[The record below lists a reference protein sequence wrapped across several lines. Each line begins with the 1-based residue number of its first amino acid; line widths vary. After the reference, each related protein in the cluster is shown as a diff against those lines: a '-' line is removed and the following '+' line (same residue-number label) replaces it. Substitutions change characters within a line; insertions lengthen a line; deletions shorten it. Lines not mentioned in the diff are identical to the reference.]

1 MSSNISGCL
10 ESTHFPHNESRTN
23 WRYRSERA
31 RLHGIIHRSNAKILA
46 VDKTSTII
54 LWNDGMADIMGIS
67 SDEVMT
73 RQIQEVFPDETSGE
87 DEASETDGGLVN
99 WVTLSATQ
107 AMVSISSLQTTP
119 SHSA

>member
-1 MSSNISGCL
+1 
-10 ESTHFPHNESRTN
+10 
-23 WRYRSERA
+23 
-31 RLHGIIHRSNAKILA
+31 
-46 VDKTSTII
+46 
-54 LWNDGMADIMGIS
+54 MADIMGIS